1 MLDKVVEV
9 QGLSKSYGDFKAL
22 DSLDFFMTRGEC
34 LGLLGSNGAG
44 KSTTIRILIGQLK
57 PNAGRVQVMG
67 FDPSEDPKSV
77 HPFIGYTPDTQAL
90 YDEFTVEQNII
101 IFCELYGKEAILTD
115 KIIQQVQLEEKRKE
129 KVKNLSK
136 GLRQRVL
143 LARALVHEPQIVI
156 LDEPT
161 SGLDPNSAE
170 TIYRILEDLKKAGA
184 TILLTTHLMN
194 DVDRL
199 CDRIIFINKGVKV
212 EEGSPLELKRKYSD
226 DKIEVCYELNSQTRT
241 ETLVHGPDFLPRL
254 HQLEE
259 QGKILSIHS
268 HEVKL
273 EDIFIR
279 LVGGGES

>member
-1 MLDKVVEV
+1 
-9 QGLSKSYGDFKAL
+9 
-22 DSLDFFMTRGEC
+22 LDFFIRKGEC

-57 PNAGRVQVMG
+57 PSQGRVQVMG
-67 FDPSEDPKSV
+67 FDPSLDPKSV

-101 IFCELYGKEAILTD
+101 IFCELYGKRDGLTD
-115 KIIQQVQLEEKRKE
+115 KIIQQVQLEDKRKE

-143 LARALVHEPQIVI
+143 LARALVHEPKIVI

-170 TIYRILEDLKKAGA
+170 TIYRILEDLKNAGA

-212 EEGSPLELKRKYSD
+212 EEGTPFELKRKYSD
-226 DKIEVCYELNSQTRT
+226 DKIEVCYELGGQTLT
-241 ETLVHGPDFLPRL
+241 ESLVQGADFLPRL
-254 HQLEE
+254 QQLEE
-259 QGKILSIHS
+259 QGQILSIHS

-273 EDIFIR
+273 EDIFIH